1 MATLALRNKHDQ
13 AVGSLAVQLLGSTSP
28 ADIATVGGV
37 SHDLEPKLPASI
49 PPAVRN
55 VVKEFSDDV
64 LDSLKQ
70 IVVKANIVANLVGET
85 AEVRV
90 APFRDV
96 SRPCKCLSNS
106 LAITQTLLGGS
117 WNRHFRYTLHFRV
130 TLYLH

>member
-49 PPAVRN
+49 PPPARN
-55 VVKEFSDDV
+55 VVKEFSDDI
-64 LDSLKQ
+64 LESLKQ
-70 IVVKANIVANLVGET
+70 IVVKAKIVADLVGET

-96 SRPCKCLSNS
+96 SRPCNVSPIVSPLPKHCLAGHGIGISG
-106 LAITQTLLGGS
+106 I
-117 WNRHFRYTLHFRV
+117 HFIFV
-130 TLYLH
+130 